1 MSTDLHDRPRQPSPD
16 KGPDKPEPPKSS
28 LSIAQIV
35 GGALAA
41 MTAAALGS
49 RLSLAGTVLG
59 AAFASVI
66 AAVAGA
72 LYTASLRRT
81 RQGVS
86 TVIARVRPTQP
97 PTTATA
103 PPAGSTTPGAAPTA
117 NLTDD
122 TSVDATDGWVVPT
135 TPAASGSSPT
145 SPSPTPPTGRAPIG
159 WKKVLVGALLMFVVA
174 ALVLTGIE
182 LATGRA
188 LSGGSGTTVGQVAE
202 PASRPSTKPTP
213 RATPTRSAT
222 PRATASAT
230 PSATAAPSS
239 TPTDEPSAA
248 PSASGTPAP
257 SDTPTTPVPSA
268 TPTAAP
274 SAPAATPAS

>member
-16 KGPDKPEPPKSS
+16 EGDKPQPPKSS

-81 RQGVS
+81 SQGVS

-103 PPAGSTTPGAAPTA
+103 SPAGSTTPGAAPTS

-122 TSVDATDGWVVPT
+122 TSVDAPGGWAVPPM
-135 TPAASGSSPT
+135 PAAAGSSPT
-145 SPSPTPPTGRAPIG
+145 TPGPSTPVRRSPIG

-188 LSGGSGTTVGQVAE
+188 LSGGNGTTVGQVAE
-202 PASRPSTKPTP
+202 PDTRPSTKPTP
-213 RATPTRSAT
+213 RPTPTRSAT
-222 PRATASAT
+222 PIATASAA
-230 PSATAAPSS
+230 PSVTAAPSS
-239 TPTDEPSAA
+239 TPTDEPSAE
-248 PSASGTPAP
+248 PSASSTPAP

-268 TPTAAP
+268 TPTVAP